1 MTLCR
6 SCFFGLFSAMDPND
20 RPNHFELRT
29 WPDGQQGW
37 YCLLCNKWW
46 TEGHNQSTRHVYR
59 SQNPAD
65 YLGQP
70 PSPFNFQQ
78 QPQPQVP
85 PSSSNRSPPGLAN
98 FPDSDMIDLMAQNIA
113 TLQEQVHVLQQEVP
127 RMKAREDELRASLI
141 VNQGSLRQK
150 ALEDK
155 LAALTELMEKNGWS
169 IND

>member
-1 MTLCR
+1 M
-6 SCFFGLFSAMDPND
+6 M
-20 RPNHFELRT
+20 HK
-29 WPDGQQGW
+29 
-37 YCLLCNKWW
+37 CLLCNKWW
-46 TEGHNQSTRHVYR
+46 DEGHNQCTRHLYR
-59 SQNPAD
+59 SQYPAY

-113 TLQEQVHVLQQEVP
+113 TLQEQVHALQQEVP
-127 RMKAREDELRASLI
+127 RMKDREDEVRDLL
-141 VNQGSLRQK
+141 NQGSLRQK

-155 LAALTELMEKNGWS
+155 LDALKELMEKNGWS
-169 IND
+169 IDG

>member
-1 MTLCR
+1 M
-6 SCFFGLFSAMDPND
+6 AMDPND
-20 RPNHFELRT
+20 RKNHFELRT

-37 YCLLCNKWW
+37 YCLLCSKWW
-46 TEGHNQSTRHVYR
+46 TEGHDRSTRHVYR
-59 SQNPAD
+59 SQCPAY

-85 PSSSNRSPPGLAN
+85 PSSSNRSPPELRSPPGLAN

-113 TLQEQVHVLQQEVP
+113 TLQGQVHVLQQDVT
-127 RMKAREDELRASLI
+127 RMKAREDELRDLL
-141 VNQGSLRQK
+141 NQGSLRQK
-150 ALEDK
+150 ELEDK